1 MDTKFKLDELLS
13 FNKQNVQ
20 ELNEKEKKLCT
31 KFYFEKLNDVV
42 DIILND
48 YFNN

>member
-1 MDTKFKLDELLS
+1 MDTKFKLDKLLS

-20 ELNEKEKKLCT
+20 KLNKKEKKLCT

-42 DIILND
+42 DIILDD
-48 YFNN
+48 YFNK